1 MNFWIGFLVGFLI
14 NALISVAE
22 LLFFYKFRKG
32 EDMNGGVSLINGH
45 IDENK
50 CCENCVY
57 YDNDKYDQPCCS
69 CVEYSDWIRN
79 AIEME

>member
-1 MNFWIGFLVGFLI
+1 MSN
-14 NALISVAE
+14 
-22 LLFFYKFRKG
+22 
-32 EDMNGGVSLINGH
+32 VSLIDGH

-69 CVEYSDWIRN
+69 CVCGCNFES
-79 AIEME
+79 EVQG